1 MVVGIFWGLL
11 RSLTLVLGVTRL
23 GEKGA
28 EFTREKGNTLNAICS
43 IRGAL
48 DLENEPVYLY

>member
-1 MVVGIFWGLL
+1 
-11 RSLTLVLGVTRL
+11 VLGVTRL

-48 DLENEPVYLY
+48 DLENEPVCLY